1 MTVEREYDTLA
12 CQVAIARKALS
23 GMDEI
28 LQTLRLRRM
37 ALAAEA
43 EAREHEYTDYLLA
56 HAEEIREIKARRLAD
71 TVEGRP

>member
-1 MTVEREYDTLA
+1 MSVEREYDALA
-12 CQVAIARKALS
+12 CQAAVARQALS
-23 GMDEI
+23 VMDDV

-37 ALAAEA
+37 GLAAEA

-71 TVEGRP
+71 TREGTS

>member
-1 MTVEREYDTLA
+1 MTVERDYDTLA
-12 CQVAIARKALS
+12 CQVAIARKAL
-23 GMDEI
+23 DLVDDI

-37 ALAAEA
+37 SLAAEA

-71 TVEGRP
+71 AVEGRP